1 MKKFIIV
8 LVIFFVLT
16 AFIVTHSIVMYR
28 FGEDSKRICGKIEK
42 NAKAEKWEEVIKG
55 LDELDA
61 LWEEKRFWASLTIR
75 TNVIEEIDTSIEQ
88 SKAYAGIRQ
97 KPDFLGE
104 FIMLKLLLEHIPHQ
118 EGLHIEE
125 IL

>member
-1 MKKFIIV
+1 MKKFIIA

-16 AFIVTHSIVMYR
+16 AFIVTHSALMYR
-28 FGEDSKRICGKIEK
+28 FGEDSKRICEKIEK
-42 NAKAEKWEEVIKG
+42 NAREDKWAEAKVG
-55 LDELDA
+55 LAELDK
-61 LWEEKRFWASLTIR
+61 LWEKRRFWASLTIR

-88 SKAYAGIRQ
+88 SKAYAGIKQ

-104 FIMLKLLLEHIPHQ
+104 FIMLRLLLEHIPHQ

>member
-1 MKKFIIV
+1 MKKFIIA
-8 LVIFFVLT
+8 LLIFFVLT
-16 AFIVTHSIVMYR
+16 AFIVTHSFVMYR
-28 FGEDSKRICGKIEK
+28 FGEDAKRICERIEK
-42 NAKAEKWEEVIKG
+42 NASEDKWAEAKKG
-55 LDELDA
+55 LTELDK
-61 LWEEKRFWASLTIR
+61 LWEKKRFWASLTIR
-75 TNVIEEIDTSIEQ
+75 TNVIEEIDTSLEQ
-88 SKAYAGIRQ
+88 SKAYAEIKQ